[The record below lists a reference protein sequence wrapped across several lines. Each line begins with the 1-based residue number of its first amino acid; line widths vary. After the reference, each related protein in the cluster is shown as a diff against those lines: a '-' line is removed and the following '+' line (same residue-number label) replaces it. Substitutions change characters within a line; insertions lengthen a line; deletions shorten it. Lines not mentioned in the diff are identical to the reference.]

1 MTERTE
7 RVLLETGVGVAVV
20 GAHVGDDAEG
30 VVDLEVW
37 WSSFRQSFPLV
48 LKINP

>member
-1 MTERTE
+1 MTE

-20 GAHVGDDAEG
+20 GAHVGDDAGG
-30 VVDLEVW
+30 VVDQEVW
-37 WSSFRQSFPLV
+37 TLRQSFPLV

>member
-1 MTERTE
+1 MTERT
-7 RVLLETGVGVAVV
+7 VLLETGVGVAVV
-20 GAHVGDDAEG
+20 GAHVGDDAVG

-37 WSSFRQSFPLV
+37 FSFHQSFPLV

>member
-1 MTERTE
+1 MTERT
-7 RVLLETGVGVAVV
+7 VLETGVAVV
-20 GAHVGDDAEG
+20 GAHVGDDAGG
-30 VVDLEVW
+30 VVDLEV